1 MNGTHS
7 MTPGVSFFTRNKR
20 RMHKYGI
27 IIAFFVLCLI
37 VAAIGEVQVAKGAW
51 TSNYFLSNENMLIV
65 LRQVSINGILAIGMT
80 FVIITAGVDLS
91 VGSVLALSGIVA
103 ARFATSNSGLAISD
117 TAHAVMMPLII
128 ALGIGIVCGLING
141 TVLARYRLQP
151 FIVTMGMLS
160 AARGL
165 VMLTTDGNPV
175 SQLNRD
181 FRWLGNGY
189 MAGIPVPVI
198 IFMVLFGLAWLLLN
212 KTIFGR
218 YIYAVGG
225 NPKSARTSGIN
236 VVRIK
241 VLVYTLCA
249 ALAGVAGLILTARTG
264 SAQTSAGAGYELDA
278 IAAVVIGGTSMAG
291 GVGTLPGTFF
301 GVLII
306 GVMNNGLDLL
316 GVQSYYQQIIKGAL
330 IVVAVLLDPSRKQ
343 QRD

>member
-1 MNGTHS
+1 
-7 MTPGVSFFTRNKR
+7 
-20 RMHKYGI
+20 MHKYGI

-51 TSNYFLSNENMLIV
+51 SSNYFISNENMLIV

-103 ARFATSNSGLAISD
+103 ARFATNNSGLAIGD

-165 VMLTTDGNPV
+165 AMLTTDGNPV
-175 SQLNRD
+175 SQLNSD

-189 MAGIPVPVI
+189 VVAIPVPVI
-198 IFMVLFGLAWLLLN
+198 IFVVLFGLAWLLLN

-218 YIYAVGG
+218 YVYAVGG
-225 NPKSARTSGIN
+225 NPKSARTSGIS

-291 GVGTLPGTFF
+291 GVGTLVGTFF

-316 GVQSYYQQIIKGAL
+316 GVQSYYQQIIKGGL

>member
-1 MNGTHS
+1 MS
-7 MTPGVSFFTRNKR
+7 AIPSLKPGPSFLTRNKSR
-20 RMHKYGI
+20 LHKYGI

-37 VAAIGEVQVAKGAW
+37 VSVIGEVQVANGAW
-51 TSNYFLSNENMLIV
+51 SSNYFLSNENMLIV
-65 LRQVSINGILAIGMT
+65 LRQISINGILAVGMT

-103 ARFATSNSGLAISD
+103 ARFATTNSGLAIGD
-117 TAHAVMMPLII
+117 TAHALIVPMII
-128 ALGIGIVCGLING
+128 ALGIGIVCGLLNATI
-141 TVLARYRLQP
+141 LARYRLQP

-165 VMLTTDGNPV
+165 ALLTTDGNPV
-175 SQLNRD
+175 SQLNPD

-189 MAGIPVPVI
+189 VLGIPVPVL
-198 IFMVLFGLAWLLLN
+198 IFVLLFALAWVLLN
-212 KTIFGR
+212 RTLFGR
-218 YIYAVGG
+218 YVYAVGG
-225 NPKSARTSGIN
+225 NQKSARTSGIS
-236 VVRIK
+236 VVKIK
-241 VLVYTLCA
+241 VLVYTLCG
-249 ALAGVAGLILTARTG
+249 ALAGIAGLILTARTG
-264 SAQTSAGAGYELDA
+264 SAQTSAGAAYELDA

-291 GVGTLPGTFF
+291 GVGTLF

>member
-1 MNGTHS
+1 MNGTNS
-7 MTPGVSFFTRNKR
+7 LTPGISFFTQNKKHL
-20 RMHKYGI
+20 HKYGI
-27 IIAFFVLCLI
+27 VIAFFVLCLI
-37 VAAIGEVQVAKGAW
+37 VTVIGEVQVSQGAW
-51 TSNYFLSNENMLIV
+51 SNNYFLSDENMLIV
-65 LRQVSINGILAIGMT
+65 LRQISINGILAIGMT

-103 ARFATSNSGLAISD
+103 ARFATTNSGLSIGD
-117 TAHAVMMPLII
+117 TANAVMLPLIV

-141 TVLARYRLQP
+141 TILARYRLQP

-160 AARGL
+160 SARGL
-165 VMLTTDGNPV
+165 ALLTTDGNPV
-175 SQLNRD
+175 SQLNSD

-189 MAGIPVPVI
+189 ALGIPVPVI
-198 IFMVLFGLAWLLLN
+198 IFSVLFLLAWILLN

-218 YIYAVGG
+218 HVYAVGG
-225 NPKSARTSGIN
+225 NQKSARTSGIS
-236 VVRIK
+236 VVQIK

-249 ALAGVAGLILTARTG
+249 ALAGIAGVILAARTG
-264 SAQTSAGAGYELDA
+264 SAQTNAGSAYELDA

-291 GVGTLPGTFF
+291 GVGTLVGTLF

-330 IVVAVLLDPSRKQ
+330 IVIAVLLDPSRKQ

>member
-7 MTPGVSFFTRNKR
+7 LAPGIAFFTRNKR
-20 RMHKYGI
+20 RLHKYGI

-37 VAAIGEVQVAKGAW
+37 VALIGEYQVNQGAW
-51 TSNYFLSNENMLIV
+51 SSNYFLSNENMLIV

-103 ARFATSNSGLAISD
+103 ARFATTNSGLAIGD
-117 TAHAVMMPLII
+117 TAHAIAMPLIV

-141 TVLARYRLQP
+141 TILARYRLQP

-165 VMLTTDGNPV
+165 TLLTTDGNPV
-175 SQLNRD
+175 SQLNGD

-189 MAGIPVPVI
+189 IAAIPVPVI
-198 IFMVLFGLAWLLLN
+198 LFLALFALAWLLLN
-212 KTIFGR
+212 KSIFGR
-218 YIYAVGG
+218 YVYAVGG
-225 NPKSARTSGIN
+225 NQKSARTSGIS
-236 VVRIK
+236 VIRIK

-249 ALAGVAGLILTARTG
+249 ALAGIAGLILTARTG
-264 SAQTSAGAGYELDA
+264 SAQTNAGAAYELDA
-278 IAAVVIGGTSMAG
+278 IAAVVIGGTSMSG
-291 GVGTLPGTFF
+291 GVGTLVGTFF
-301 GVLII
+301 GILII

>member
-1 MNGTHS
+1 MNGTHLL
-7 MTPGVSFFTRNKR
+7 MPGAAFFAHNKR
-20 RMHKYGI
+20 HLYKYGI
-27 IIAFFVLCLI
+27 VITFFILCLI
-37 VAAIGEVQVAKGAW
+37 VTAIGEVQVAQGTW
-51 TSNYFLSNENMLIV
+51 SSNYFLSDDNMLIV
-65 LRQVSINGILAIGMT
+65 LRQISVNGILAIGMT

-103 ARFATSNSGLAISD
+103 ARFATTHSGLAIGD
-117 TAHAVMMPLII
+117 TAHAVLMPLIV
-128 ALGIGIVCGLING
+128 ALVIGIICGLING
-141 TVLARYRLQP
+141 TILARYRLQP

-165 VMLTTDGNPV
+165 ALLTTNGNPV
-175 SQLNRD
+175 SQLNND

-189 MAGIPVPVI
+189 AFGIPVPVI
-198 IFMVLFGLAWLLLN
+198 IFITLFALAWVLLN
-212 KTIFGR
+212 KTLFGR
-218 YIYAVGG
+218 YVYAVGG
-225 NPKSARTSGIN
+225 NQKSARTSGIS
-236 VVRIK
+236 VIQIK

-264 SAQTSAGAGYELDA
+264 SAQTSAGSAYELDA

-291 GVGTLPGTFF
+291 GIGTLVGTLF

-343 QRD
+343 QRS